1 VLVSLVTKLR
11 ALPSWAQWLVQ
22 LGLAAGIFLGVSAYQ
37 TRDHV
42 ARQPAPDF
50 TLVDLDGH
58 RVSLSAHRHKKVLLH
73 FWATWC
79 GVCRAELPSLRS
91 LQRSLAPDEVLLTI
105 VEDSDDAEAVR
116 SFVREHGLTYPVLL
130 GTEGVRRAYRVRSFP
145 TNYYVNG
152 DGSVR
157 TSTVGLST
165 RLGMALNLGLTRLD

>member
-1 VLVSLVTKLR
+1 MIRRGLDRLR
-11 ALPSWAQWLVQ
+11 ALPRWSHLPLQ
-22 LGLAAGIFLGVSAYQ
+22 LALALAIFVGVSAYQ
-37 TRDHV
+37 TRNHV

-50 TLVDLDGH
+50 TLVDLAGSH
-58 RVSLSAHRHKKVLLH
+58 VSLSAYRDKKVLLH

-91 LQRSLAPDEVLLTI
+91 LQRSLGPDEVLLTI
-105 VEDSDDAEAVR
+105 VDDADDVERVR
-116 SFVREHGLTYPVLL
+116 GFVREHELTYPVLL
-130 GTEGVRRAYRVRSFP
+130 GTDEVRRAYRVRSFP

-165 RLGMALNLGLTRLD
+165 RLGMALHLLMTSKD